1 MPQFML
7 YAISIGKKI
16 HFVIYAVLYYY
27 HCKYHYNYNF
37 NCYYHYYYTIKIN
50 IKILMKIIIWF
61 VFVGYNFITLFTHF
75 IAAREI
81 ASTTNEIKTPTN
93 DKTTTVKMIPQ
104 YNRDQEQDVTTRIF
118 FKLTSSLSI
127 SSDTKYVY
135 KDLSSV
141 NTQRQIYL
149 STVTATEKHDNELA
163 LSHSTYPMYVYIIP
177 LIGIFIIIIVVSN
190 ILVIFHRRK
199 ICSNTNS
206 THRLQIKKRNVEFDS
221 EKMSTHTTNQP
232 DTNNSQYE
240 MIYLDSDDS
249 DLIKCLKIDSS
260 FETNNQQSA
269 LSSSFISRPNV
280 IMDPDGY
287 QCPVSSETINKAISM
302 DTSLSNY
309 LTVVQNV

>member
-1 MPQFML
+1 
-7 YAISIGKKI
+7 
-16 HFVIYAVLYYY
+16 
-27 HCKYHYNYNF
+27 
-37 NCYYHYYYTIKIN
+37 
-50 IKILMKIIIWF
+50 MKIIIWF
-61 VFVGYNFITLFTHF
+61 VFVGYNFITIFTHF

-93 DKTTTVKMIPQ
+93 DKTTTVKLIPK
-104 YNRDQEQDVTTRIF
+104 YNLAQEQDVTTQIF

-127 SSDTKYVY
+127 LSDTKYVY
-135 KDLSSV
+135 KDLSSM

-177 LIGIFIIIIVVSN
+177 LIGILIIIIVVSN

-206 THRLQIKKRNVEFDS
+206 THPLQIKKRNIECDR
-221 EKMSTHTTNQP
+221 ERMSTHATTQP
-232 DTNNSQYE
+232 DTNKCEYE

-249 DLIKCLKIDSS
+249 DSIKCLKIDTS
-260 FETNNQQSA
+260 FETRNHQSA
-269 LSSSFISRPNV
+269 LSPSFISRPNV
-280 IMDPDGY
+280 IIDSDGY
-287 QCPVSSETINKAISM
+287 QCPVSSETKEKTISM

>member
-1 MPQFML
+1 M
-7 YAISIGKKI
+7 
-16 HFVIYAVLYYY
+16 
-27 HCKYHYNYNF
+27 
-37 NCYYHYYYTIKIN
+37 IKW
-50 IKILMKIIIWF
+50 LMF
-61 VFVGYNFITLFTHF
+61 FGYNFITIFTHF

-81 ASTTNEIKTPTN
+81 ASTTKEIKTPTN
-93 DKTTTVKMIPQ
+93 DKTTTVKLIPQ
-104 YNRDQEQDVTTRIF
+104 YNLAQEQDVTTRTF

-127 SSDTKYVY
+127 PSDTKYVY

-141 NTQRQIYL
+141 NTQRQIDL
-149 STVTATEKHDNELA
+149 STITATEKHDNEPV

-177 LIGIFIIIIVVSN
+177 LIGIFIIFIVVSN

-199 ICSNTNS
+199 MCSNTNS
-206 THRLQIKKRNVEFDS
+206 TNRLHIKKKNIEFDR
-221 EKMSTHTTNQP
+221 ERMSTHTTNKP

-249 DLIKCLKIDSS
+249 DSIKCLTIDTS
-260 FETNNQQSA
+260 FETRNQQSA
-269 LSSSFISRPNV
+269 LSSSFILRPNV

>member
-1 MPQFML
+1 
-7 YAISIGKKI
+7 
-16 HFVIYAVLYYY
+16 
-27 HCKYHYNYNF
+27 
-37 NCYYHYYYTIKIN
+37 
-50 IKILMKIIIWF
+50 MKIILWF
-61 VFVGYNFITLFTHF
+61 VFVGFNFITVFMHF

-93 DKTTTVKMIPQ
+93 DKTTTVKLIPQ
-104 YNRDQEQDVTTRIF
+104 YNLAQEQDVTTRIF
-118 FKLTSSLSI
+118 FKLMSI

-141 NTQRQIYL
+141 NTQRQIDL
-149 STVTATEKHDNELA
+149 STVTATEKHDNGPV

-177 LIGIFIIIIVVSN
+177 LIGIFIIFIVVSN

-199 ICSNTNS
+199 MCSNTNS
-206 THRLQIKKRNVEFDS
+206 THRLHIKKRNIEFDI
-221 EKMSTHTTNQP
+221 ERKSTHTTNQP

-249 DLIKCLKIDSS
+249 DSIKCLKFDAS
-260 FETNNQQSA
+260 FETSNQQSA
-269 LSSSFISRPNV
+269 LSSSFISRPND
-280 IMDPDGY
+280 IMDSDGY
-287 QCPVSSETINKAISM
+287 QCPISSETKEKTISI

>member
-1 MPQFML
+1 ML
-7 YAISIGKKI
+7 YAISIGKKNN
-16 HFVIYAVLYYY
+16 FLIYAVLYYY

-37 NCYYHYYYTIKIN
+37 HCYYHYYFYTIKIN

-61 VFVGYNFITLFTHF
+61 VFVGYNFITFFTHL

-93 DKTTTVKMIPQ
+93 DKTTTVKLIPK
-104 YNRDQEQDVTTRIF
+104 YNLAQEQDVTTQIF

-127 SSDTKYVY
+127 LSDTKYVY
-135 KDLSSV
+135 KDLSSM

-149 STVTATEKHDNELA
+149 STVTATEKHDNEPV

-177 LIGIFIIIIVVSN
+177 LIGIFIIFIVVSN

-199 ICSNTNS
+199 MFSNTNS
-206 THRLQIKKRNVEFDS
+206 THRLHIEKRNIEFDR
-221 EKMSTHTTNQP
+221 ERMSTHTTNQP

-280 IMDPDGY
+280 IIDSDGY
-287 QCPVSSETINKAISM
+287 QCPVSSETKEKTMSM

>member
-7 YAISIGKKI
+7 YAISISKKI

-50 IKILMKIIIWF
+50 IKILMKISIWF
-61 VFVGYNFITLFTHF
+61 VFVGYNFITIFTHF

-93 DKTTTVKMIPQ
+93 DKTTMVKLIPK
-104 YNRDQEQDVTTRIF
+104 YNLAQEQDVTTQIF

-127 SSDTKYVY
+127 LSDTKYVY
-135 KDLSSV
+135 KDLSSM

-221 EKMSTHTTNQP
+221 ERMSTHATTQP
-232 DTNNSQYE
+232 DTNNSEYE

-249 DLIKCLKIDSS
+249 DSIKCLKIDTS
-260 FETNNQQSA
+260 FETRNHQSA
-269 LSSSFISRPNV
+269 LSPSFISRPNV
-280 IMDPDGY
+280 IIDSDGY
-287 QCPVSSETINKAISM
+287 QCPVSSETKEKTISM

>member
-61 VFVGYNFITLFTHF
+61 VFVGYNFITIFTHF

-93 DKTTTVKMIPQ
+93 DKTTTVKLIPK
-104 YNRDQEQDVTTRIF
+104 YNLAQEQDVTTQIF

-141 NTQRQIYL
+141 NTQRQIDV
-149 STVTATEKHDNELA
+149 STVTVTEKHDNELA

-249 DLIKCLKIDSS
+249 DSIKCLTIDTS
-260 FETNNQQSA
+260 FETRNQQSA
-269 LSSSFISRPNV
+269 LSSSFTSRPNV
-280 IMDPDGY
+280 IIDSDGY
-287 QCPVSSETINKAISM
+287 QCPVSSETKEKTISM

>member
-61 VFVGYNFITLFTHF
+61 VFVGYNFITIFTHF

-93 DKTTTVKMIPQ
+93 DKTTTVKLIPK
-104 YNRDQEQDVTTRIF
+104 YNLAQEQDVTTQIF

-127 SSDTKYVY
+127 LSDTKYVY
-135 KDLSSV
+135 KDLSSM

-199 ICSNTNS
+199 MCSNT
-206 THRLQIKKRNVEFDS
+206 THRLHIKKENIEFDR
-221 EKMSTHTTNQP
+221 ERMSTHTTNQP

-249 DLIKCLKIDSS
+249 DSIKCLKIDTSL
-260 FETNNQQSA
+260 ETNNKQPA
-269 LSSSFISRPNV
+269 LLSSFISRPNV
-280 IMDPDGY
+280 NIDSDGY
-287 QCPVSSETINKAISM
+287 QCPVSSEAKEKTINM

-309 LTVVQNV
+309 LIVVQTV

>member
-1 MPQFML
+1 M
-7 YAISIGKKI
+7 
-16 HFVIYAVLYYY
+16 
-27 HCKYHYNYNF
+27 
-37 NCYYHYYYTIKIN
+37 
-50 IKILMKIIIWF
+50 
-61 VFVGYNFITLFTHF
+61 
-75 IAAREI
+75 
-81 ASTTNEIKTPTN
+81 
-93 DKTTTVKMIPQ
+93 
-104 YNRDQEQDVTTRIF
+104 
-118 FKLTSSLSI
+118 
-127 SSDTKYVY
+127 
-135 KDLSSV
+135 
-141 NTQRQIYL
+141 NTQRQIDL

-199 ICSNTNS
+199 MCSNTNS
-206 THRLQIKKRNVEFDS
+206 THRLHIKKRNIEFDS

-249 DLIKCLKIDSS
+249 DSIKCLTIDTS
-260 FETNNQQSA
+260 FETRNQQSV

-280 IMDPDGY
+280 IIDSDGY
-287 QCPVSSETINKAISM
+287 QCPVSSETKEKTISM

>member
-1 MPQFML
+1 
-7 YAISIGKKI
+7 
-16 HFVIYAVLYYY
+16 
-27 HCKYHYNYNF
+27 
-37 NCYYHYYYTIKIN
+37 
-50 IKILMKIIIWF
+50 MKIVIWF
-61 VFVGYNFITLFTHF
+61 VFVGYNLITIFTHF

-81 ASTTNEIKTPTN
+81 ASTTNEINTPTN
-93 DKTTTVKMIPQ
+93 DKTTTVKLIPQ

-141 NTQRQIYL
+141 NTQRQIDI
-149 STVTATEKHDNELA
+149 STVTATEKHDNEPI

-249 DLIKCLKIDSS
+249 DSIKCLTIDTS
-260 FETNNQQSA
+260 FETRNQQSA

-280 IMDPDGY
+280 IMDSDGY
-287 QCPVSSETINKAISM
+287 QCPVSSETKEKTISM
-302 DTSLSNY
+302 DTCTSLSNY

>member
-1 MPQFML
+1 MPQFLL
-7 YAISIGKKI
+7 YAISIGKKNN
-16 HFVIYAVLYYY
+16 FLIYVFFLYYY
-27 HCKYHYNYNF
+27 HYEYHYNF
-37 NCYYHYYYTIKIN
+37 HCHYHYYYTIKLN
-50 IKILMKIIIWF
+50 IKIIMKIILWF
-61 VFVGYNFITLFTHF
+61 VIVGYNFITIFTHF

-93 DKTTTVKMIPQ
+93 DKTTTVKLIPQ
-104 YNRDQEQDVTTRIF
+104 YNLAQEQDVTTRIF
-118 FKLTSSLSI
+118 FNLTSSLPI

-135 KDLSSV
+135 KELSSV
-141 NTQRQIYL
+141 KTQRQIDI
-149 STVTATEKHDNELA
+149 STVTATENHDNEPV

-199 ICSNTNS
+199 MFSNTNS
-206 THRLQIKKRNVEFDS
+206 THRLHIKKRKIEFDR
-221 EKMSTHTTNQP
+221 ERMSIHTTNQL

-249 DLIKCLKIDSS
+249 DSIKCLTIDTS
-260 FETNNQQSA
+260 FETRNQQSA
-269 LSSSFISRPNV
+269 LSSSFTSRPNV
-280 IMDPDGY
+280 IIDSDGY
-287 QCPVSSETINKAISM
+287 QCPVSSETKEKTTSM

>member
-61 VFVGYNFITLFTHF
+61 VFVGYNFITIFTHF

-93 DKTTTVKMIPQ
+93 DKTTTVKLIPK
-104 YNRDQEQDVTTRIF
+104 YNLAQEQDVTTQIF

-127 SSDTKYVY
+127 LSDTKYVY
-135 KDLSSV
+135 KDLSSM

-199 ICSNTNS
+199 MCSNTNS
-206 THRLQIKKRNVEFDS
+206 THRLHIKKRNIECDR
-221 EKMSTHTTNQP
+221 ERMSTHATTQP
-232 DTNNSQYE
+232 DTNNCEYE

-249 DLIKCLKIDSS
+249 DSIKCLKIDTS
-260 FETNNQQSA
+260 FETRNHQSA
-269 LSSSFISRPNV
+269 LSPSFISRPNV
-280 IMDPDGY
+280 IIDSDGY
-287 QCPVSSETINKAISM
+287 QCPVSSETKEKTISI

>member
-7 YAISIGKKI
+7 YAISISKKI

-50 IKILMKIIIWF
+50 IKILMKISIWF
-61 VFVGYNFITLFTHF
+61 VFVGYNFITIFTHF

-93 DKTTTVKMIPQ
+93 DKTTTVKLIPK
-104 YNRDQEQDVTTRIF
+104 YNLAQEQDVTTQIF

-127 SSDTKYVY
+127 LSDTKYVY

-141 NTQRQIYL
+141 NTQRQIDV
-149 STVTATEKHDNELA
+149 STVTVTEKHDNELA

-177 LIGIFIIIIVVSN
+177 LIGILIIIIVVSN

-199 ICSNTNS
+199 MCSNTNS
-206 THRLQIKKRNVEFDS
+206 THRLHIKKRKIEFDR
-221 EKMSTHTTNQP
+221 ERMSIHTTNQL

-249 DLIKCLKIDSS
+249 DSIKCLTIDTS
-260 FETNNQQSA
+260 FETRNQQSA
-269 LSSSFISRPNV
+269 LSSSFTSRPNV
-280 IMDPDGY
+280 IIDSDGY
-287 QCPVSSETINKAISM
+287 QCPVSSETKEKTISM

>member
-61 VFVGYNFITLFTHF
+61 VFVGYNFITIFTHF

-93 DKTTTVKMIPQ
+93 DKTTTVKLIPK
-104 YNRDQEQDVTTRIF
+104 YNLAQEQDVTTQIF

-127 SSDTKYVY
+127 LSDTKYVY
-135 KDLSSV
+135 KDLSSM

-177 LIGIFIIIIVVSN
+177 LIGIFIIFIVVSN

-199 ICSNTNS
+199 MFSNTNS
-206 THRLQIKKRNVEFDS
+206 THRLHIEKRNIEFDR
-221 EKMSTHTTNQP
+221 ERMSTHTTNQP

-260 FETNNQQSA
+260 FETNNKQSA

-280 IMDPDGY
+280 IIDSDGY
-287 QCPVSSETINKAISM
+287 QCPVSSETKEKTMSM

>member
-1 MPQFML
+1 M
-7 YAISIGKKI
+7 
-16 HFVIYAVLYYY
+16 
-27 HCKYHYNYNF
+27 
-37 NCYYHYYYTIKIN
+37 
-50 IKILMKIIIWF
+50 
-61 VFVGYNFITLFTHF
+61 FVGYNFIKKITHF

-81 ASTTNEIKTPTN
+81 ASTTNEKNTPTN
-93 DKTTTVKMIPQ
+93 DKTTTVKLIPK
-104 YNRDQEQDVTTRIF
+104 YNLAQEQDVTTRTF

-141 NTQRQIYL
+141 NTQRQIDV
-149 STVTATEKHDNELA
+149 STVTVTEKHDNELV

-177 LIGIFIIIIVVSN
+177 LIGIFIIIILVSN

-199 ICSNTNS
+199 MCSNTNS
-206 THRLQIKKRNVEFDS
+206 THRLHIKKRKIEFDR
-221 EKMSTHTTNQP
+221 ERMSIHTTNQL

-249 DLIKCLKIDSS
+249 DSIKCLTIDTS
-260 FETNNQQSA
+260 FETRNQQSA
-269 LSSSFISRPNV
+269 LSSSFILRPNV
-280 IMDPDGY
+280 IIDSDGY
-287 QCPVSSETINKAISM
+287 QCPVSSETKEKTISM